1 MIYEF
6 IRDGMLPEIH
16 KGSIM
21 LKNEQ
26 TSVMLYILKL
36 DLRLISNSQEN
47 LANLILLIG
56 PTYYCVL

>member
-16 KGSIM
+16 KGLIM

-47 LANLILLIG
+47 LANLILLIS

>member
-6 IRDGMLPEIH
+6 IRDGMLPEIL

-47 LANLILLIG
+47 LANLILLIS
-56 PTYYCVL
+56 PIYYCVL